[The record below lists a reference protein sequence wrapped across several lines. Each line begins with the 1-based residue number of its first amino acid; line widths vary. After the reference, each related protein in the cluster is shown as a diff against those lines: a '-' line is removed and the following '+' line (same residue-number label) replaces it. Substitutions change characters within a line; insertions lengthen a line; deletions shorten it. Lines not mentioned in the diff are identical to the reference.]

1 MYKTILAT
9 RLTIL
14 SALYENVHKYVNFC
28 IMKKKKDSVKLLTY
42 IIQDNVSMCVLLIL
56 QKQAPFYQRST
67 KNLVK
72 LNSKRKLLN
81 GFDLERGR
89 LNLPN
94 CKIAL

>member
-14 SALYENVHKYVNFC
+14 SALYENVHKYVKIC
-28 IMKKKKDSVKLLTY
+28 IMKKKKNSVKLLTY

-81 GFDLERGR
+81 GIDL
-89 LNLPN
+89 
-94 CKIAL
+94 